1 LVNPGDMRQALSAVV
16 ATMGNAQTCSSHAA
30 ALLSYVCVMLS
41 LHTIVMMSH
50 CVEDVIATEEI
61 RC

>member
-1 LVNPGDMRQALSAVV
+1 MRQALSAVV